1 MINILPLQFRKN
13 PISFKEYHGYTE
25 VVVSGKKKV
34 DTNNYTGFMR
44 DAEALKFT
52 KDYIFKNY
60 PNGTN
65 IAEFGCSLGQKP
77 YSLML
82 MLDEKNIDKKYKI
95 TGYDFPEVINKSK
108 NNIFEISKFSKIEQV
123 LFPNY
128 VSSNIYNYKPFTDE
142 EAEKL
147 RISFEKY
154 FIPQNSS
161 VNKLRCPTLFS
172 ANTELTKDVINFK
185 PGDIR
190 EIDKLVAPQKT
201 GVVIF
206 QNALYHIL
214 SETLAYDMEDM
225 IYVDSAKKVFEKIN
239 KVLPKDGI
247 FVLGNMACDHIYDSD
262 DEDSSI
268 LKYQDN
274 KQIRVYENSKVHKA
288 LYESGFKPVFYEKIQ
303 SHTPY
308 CNYREMYLPS
318 VWKKV
323 SEIR

>member
-1 MINILPLQFRKN
+1 MINIMSSQFKKN
-13 PISFKEYHGYTE
+13 PISFKEYRGHTE
-25 VVVSGKKKV
+25 VEVCGKKTE
-34 DTNNYTGFMR
+34 TNNYTEFMR

-52 KDYIFKNY
+52 KDYILKNY

-82 MLDEKNIDKKYKI
+82 MLDEKNKDKKYKI
-95 TGYDFPEVINKSK
+95 TGYDFPEVINKLKS
-108 NNIFEISKFSKIEQV
+108 NILEISKCSKTERV
-123 LFPNY
+123 LFPSY
-128 VSSNIYNYKPFTDE
+128 DSSNIYDYKPFTNE

-154 FIPQNSS
+154 FIPK
-161 VNKLRCPTLFS
+161 VLFDDRLGCPTLFS

-185 PGDIR
+185 PGDVR
-190 EIDKLVAPQKT
+190 DIDMLVTPKKN

-214 SETLAYDMEDM
+214 SETLAYDIEDM
-225 IYVDSAKKVFEKIN
+225 IYVDKAKKVFEKIN

-247 FVLGNMACDHIYDSD
+247 FVLGNLASDHIYDSD
-262 DEDSSI
+262 DEDSSV
-268 LKYQDN
+268 LKYQNN

-288 LYESGFKPVFYEKIQ
+288 LYESGFEPVFYERIQ
-303 SHTPY
+303 SHSPY
-308 CNYREMYLPS
+308 CRYREMHLPS

-323 SEIR
+323 SEIY

>member
-1 MINILPLQFRKN
+1 MINVMPLQFKKN
-13 PISFKEYHGYTE
+13 PISFKEYRGYTE
-25 VVVSGKKKV
+25 VEVSGKKV
-34 DTNNYTGFMR
+34 ETNNYTGFMR

-52 KDYIFKNY
+52 KDYILKKY
-60 PNGTN
+60 PNGTD

-82 MLDEKNIDKKYKI
+82 MLDEKNKDKKYKI
-95 TGYDFPEVINKSK
+95 TGYDFPEVINKLK
-108 NNIFEISKFSKIEQV
+108 NNILEISKFSKTEQV

-128 VSSNIYNYKPFTDE
+128 VSSNIYDYKPFTNE

-147 RISFEKY
+147 RTAFGKY
-154 FIPQNSS
+154 FIPQASS
-161 VNKLRCPTLFS
+161 DERLGCPTLFS
-172 ANTELTKDVINFK
+172 ANAELTKDVINFK
-185 PGDIR
+185 TGDVR
-190 EIDKLVAPQKT
+190 EIDKLVAPQET

-214 SETLAYDMEDM
+214 SKTLAYEMEEM
-225 IYVDSAKKVFEKIN
+225 IYVDDAKKVFEKIN

-262 DEDSSI
+262 DEESSV

-274 KQIRVYENSKVHKA
+274 KLIRVYENSKVHKA
-288 LYESGFKPVFYEKIQ
+288 LYESGFEPVFYERIQ
-303 SHTPY
+303 SHAPY
-308 CNYREMYLPS
+308 HRYREMHLPS
-318 VWKKV
+318 VWKKA